1 MQNMDREKL
10 LHRLELRKQQSLHH
24 SPHIPGPPS
33 PSLYYH
39 HVANQLNE
47 DDPLFLQLRDH
58 SKNDEIL
65 TNWRCGS
72 LNIPRNIPMRLIRM
86 PEKHQYALL
95 RSIGGDGTACGKL
108 WAPALVFPL
117 ILADETTII
126 YKKLYQW
133 ISKQNILEIG
143 AGWAGTPSLTAYRL
157 GAAQVMITD
166 GEDVMIQCAQV
177 NIAAELSSYNIA
189 PSGKLSAHVL
199 RWGNPS
205 DAAAI
210 LSAAGIP
217 SIDCIIGCD
226 CIYDTA
232 TVANLFNSIASDLN
246 CDHVI
251 FCWETRDH
259 RYDAEETFFQQLLC
273 QYSFR
278 MKYFTS
284 SLLSDLSYHT
294 VSSEI
299 QTACDEIRSYLDS
312 YQSGASLSSS
322 FSAGGGGGTADF
334 AREQSYERNDINL
347 LFAERWVPVSQD
359 SPFNSPVGAK
369 EREKMK
375 ERVLSQALAE
385 EKSSKSEAWQRKES
399 KKGCDGDDDQEEQE
413 EGSAASDH
421 AAAARRK

>member
-1 MQNMDREKL
+1 MDREKL
-10 LHRLELRKQQSLHH
+10 LQRLELRKQQSLHH
-24 SPHIPGPPS
+24 SPHIPSLPP

-39 HVANQLNE
+39 HVVNQLTE
-47 DDPLFLQLRDH
+47 DDPLFANMEDQKDH
-58 SKNDEIL
+58 EIL

-133 ISKQNILEIG
+133 IHKQNMLEIG
-143 AGWAGTPSLTAYRL
+143 AGWAGTPSLTAFRL
-157 GAAQVMITD
+157 GATNAIITD
-166 GEDVMIQCAQV
+166 GEDVMIQCARV
-177 NIAAELSSYNIA
+177 NIAAELSSYNLS

-199 RWGNPS
+199 RWGNTS
-205 DAAAI
+205 DATAI

-226 CIYDTA
+226 CIYDTT
-232 TVANLFNSIASDLN
+232 TVVNLFNSIANDLN
-246 CDHVI
+246 CDRVI

-294 VSSEI
+294 ISPEI
-299 QTACDEIRSYLDS
+299 HAACDEIRSYLDS
-312 YQSGASLSSS
+312 YQSSSS
-322 FSAGGGGGTADF
+322 FSSSSASQQQSAF
-334 AREQSYERNDINL
+334 EKEQSYQRNDINL
-347 LFAERWVPVSQD
+347 LFAERWFPASVD
-359 SPFNSPVGAK
+359 SPFNSPVRAR
-369 EREKMK
+369 EREKVK
-375 ERVLSQALAE
+375 EKVLAE
-385 EKSSKSEAWQRKES
+385 EKKCSRSETWPSKES
-399 KKGCDGDDDQEEQE
+399 KHCFDDW
-413 EGSAASDH
+413 EGESESSHVSDH
-421 AAAARRK
+421 AADARK